1 MQEYTQTIHNQERR
15 GLYFMNIDGSYSFN
29 ILKHEKITAT
39 FDAILLDNN
48 IIIQSVYNV
57 TPEAPILIKLAQE
70 YNFAEKD
77 KCWMVYLFI
86 KDRSLSNNR
95 KGLDKILTEA
105 YNLRT
110 DINNYRLYDHQYLL
124 TLLNGGISPF
134 DEYYILPVE
143 NEIISLVNINHKF
156 WNVWTIKN
164 NTSYNKLIKEDI
176 IHKNK
181 DILQYCLPFD
191 TDCYCNISGKERVL
205 FCRQSDSCDYIKI
218 KIIIIK
224 NGFFMPKSLQEF
236 RLLMRIK
243 YDYARLRIM

>member
-1 MQEYTQTIHNQERR
+1 
-15 GLYFMNIDGSYSFN
+15 MNINGSVSFD
-29 ILKHEKITAT
+29 ILKDGCTTAT

-48 IIIQSVYNV
+48 IMIQSVYNI

-70 YNFAEKD
+70 YDFAEQD

-95 KGLDKILTEA
+95 EGLDKILTEA

-156 WNVWTIKN
+156 WNVWIVKSD
-164 NTSYNKLIKEDI
+164 TSYNKLIKEDI

-181 DILQYCLPFD
+181 DIHQYCLPFD
-191 TDCYCNISGKERVL
+191 ADCYCSISDKERAV
-205 FCRQSDSCDYIKI
+205 FYRQSDNRGDYIKI
-218 KIIIIK
+218 KAIIIK

-236 RLLMRIK
+236 WLLMRVK
-243 YDYARLRIM
+243 YDYARLHMI